1 MLIHNYLDLY
11 NRNDYEFL
19 LCYKMSQYIQIL
31 IDMFVHNPLF
41 WSDLAILF
49 LSVNET
55 ILYTH

>member
-1 MLIHNYLDLY
+1 MLIYNYLDLY

-41 WSDLAILF
+41 
-49 LSVNET
+49 
-55 ILYTH
+55 